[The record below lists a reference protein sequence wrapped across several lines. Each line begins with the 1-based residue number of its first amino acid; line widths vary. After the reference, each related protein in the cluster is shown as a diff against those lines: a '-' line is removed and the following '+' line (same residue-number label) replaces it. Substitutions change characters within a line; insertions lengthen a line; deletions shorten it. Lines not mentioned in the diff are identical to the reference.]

1 MIYDSLKHNEEVTP
15 NRLELDAL
23 RENFPQY
30 FDKDGQFM
38 LDRFTEMLRA
48 HEMQITKEGYELKF
62 LGKSYAKY
70 RAGLETETV
79 IVPDLAHNSKPE
91 NKDSENLYIVGDNLD
106 ALQHLVKSYTGQ
118 VKCIYIDPPY
128 NTGSD
133 GFVYQDDFGFTVEQL
148 VKKIGMDEEEAQ
160 RILDMQGKS
169 SHSAWLTFM
178 YPRLVLAR
186 ELLSDDGV
194 IFISIDDNEE
204 SNLKLLCDDIFGEQ
218 NFEGNINWR
227 RRHNQPNDKTKLI
240 GLVAEHVLV
249 YSRNSFLLKQI
260 GVGKI
265 GLTGVFSNPD
275 NDTRGAWNSKP
286 WKVGKN
292 QGGSRYV
299 ITTPSGKAYEEEW
312 MGDENTFQALLADHR
327 IYFPKNGSGYPRKK
341 IFQFERENEGQ
352 SAVNWFPHEKYG
364 NNQEAT
370 SLLEELF
377 PEVDGPI
384 FTNSKPIKLLQ
395 TLLQLGNLHNNEYI
409 LDFFSG
415 SATTAQAVMQ
425 LNAEDGG
432 NRRYIMVQWPEKI
445 EEKKPAY
452 QAGYRT
458 IDEIGRERIKRAA
471 TKIKEETGA
480 DIDYGFKLVRLQTP
494 TEKTIEELIEFDP
507 NALHNRVV
515 FDDYVEK
522 FAFADT
528 PGHEVILST
537 WLNQDGF
544 GLLAKAEQVQLAG
557 YVMDLVSDSGY
568 IIEKGISSEDVQQ
581 LVLRIERG
589 ELKLNRIV
597 VYPYSVPF
605 AVMHELKQN
614 LSVLKSGQKVEIIER
629 F

>member
-1 MIYDSLKHNEEVTP
+1 MIYDSLKHNEKVTP
-15 NRLELDAL
+15 NSLELNTL

-38 LDRFTEMLRA
+38 LDRFSEMLRTN
-48 HEMQITKEGYELKF
+48 EMQITKEGYELKF

-70 RAGLETETV
+70 QAGLETETV
-79 IVPDLAHNSKPE
+79 IVPDLEHNSKPE

-148 VKKIGMDEEEAQ
+148 VKKIGMDEEEAR

-178 YPRLVLAR
+178 YPRLILAR

-194 IFISIDDNEE
+194 IFTSIDYNENY
-204 SNLKLLCDDIFGEQ
+204 NLREMLNEVFGEI
-218 NFEGNINWR
+218 NFVGEIYWES
-227 RRHNQPNDKTKLI
+227 KTKSQNTVDSYSKLQPKAEMIFVYKKRDKNRFNLI
-240 GLVAEHVLV
+240 VKGEKDYPESDHKGCYREYPIEVMNADGVRGRKTMIFPINDGVSTVYPPEGKQWQLGQDQVATYFQDGDLFI
-249 YSRNSFLLKQI
+249 R
-260 GVGKI
+260 
-265 GLTGVFSNPD
+265 D
-275 NDTRGAWNSKP
+275 
-286 WKVGKN
+286 
-292 QGGSRYV
+292 
-299 ITTPSGKAYEEEW
+299 GKAIIKMRPEYERAEKTDPFW
-312 MGDENTFQALLADHR
+312 GF
-327 IYFPKNGSGYPRKK
+327 FPKEIGTAESAKK
-341 IFQFERENEGQ
+341 ELNSQLPGCGFDTVKPVEMIKRLIFH
-352 SAVNWFPHEKYG
+352 STDAD
-364 NNQEAT
+364 
-370 SLLEELF
+370 SL
-377 PEVDGPI
+377 
-384 FTNSKPIKLLQ
+384 
-395 TLLQLGNLHNNEYI
+395 I

-432 NRRYIMVQWPEKI
+432 NRGYIMVQWPEKI

-471 TKIKEETGA
+471 AKIKEETGA
-480 DIDYGFKLVRLQTP
+480 DIDYGYKLVRLLTP
-494 TEKTIEELIEFDP
+494 TEKTLDELSSFDP
-507 NALHNRVV
+507 LAPII
-515 FDDYVEK
+515 FTEDYVEK
-522 FAFADT
+522 FAFANVS
-528 PGHEVILST
+528 GHEVILST

-544 GLLAKAEQVQLAG
+544 GLLVKPEKIQLAS
-557 YVMDLVSDSGY
+557 YMMDLVADSGY
-568 IIEKGISSEDVQQ
+568 IIEKDLSSEDVQQ
-581 LVLRIERG
+581 LVLQIERG
-589 ELKLNRIV
+589 VLKINRIV